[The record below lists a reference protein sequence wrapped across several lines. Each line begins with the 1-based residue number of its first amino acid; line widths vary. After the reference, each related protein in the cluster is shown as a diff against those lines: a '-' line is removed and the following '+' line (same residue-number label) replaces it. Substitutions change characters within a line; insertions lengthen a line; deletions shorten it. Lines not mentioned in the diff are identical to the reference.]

1 MGKQVEEKGLQLEDL
16 KVSNLPELKGWKEKQ
31 EQLVKDNPYVEIVD
45 NKTYTAACQNRTA
58 LLKGRTELEKQD
70 KLIASKVASFRKE
83 VKTETD
89 ILIAITLPSE
99 EKQQAEVK
107 RYETIKAEAKAEEER
122 IEAERIEKI
131 KTKIDDFETKS
142 YALIATITFLNV
154 EKVGNQINLIAN
166 EDFDYEEYDILFENA
181 KARIQIQYDA
191 KFLDVKEK
199 EEQRLENERL
209 EKENAEAKR
218 LSDLQAS
225 RLNEILPYV
234 AFGEE
239 EVDLTKLSVL
249 EESDYTIILSNKIK
263 LFQADLKEKLYAE
276 EQAKIKLEEEKEA
289 IYIIRKKM
297 LMEFG
302 MNYSTEH
309 DTFWLD
315 ENADYILLKDDIF
328 DYTAL
333 EFEETF
339 AEVKSIIESA
349 KEKVE
354 KEKVFEIRKNRLA
367 EIGFTEGDDVFN
379 SEFENIKIIK
389 VYVLDF
395 DTIDFERIFTNAKE
409 AIEKAKVEAKKK
421 VFENR
426 KQTLLNL
433 GFSYEENREY
443 NFSLEG
449 IWSCF
454 HEQIDNCTDEWF
466 EEYLL
471 DIKNAINEKQVE
483 QKAIDDKL
491 AKEDAER
498 LKKENKARIKT
509 FAADKKLL
517 IELVESLDF
526 HNALPEMQN
535 DLSEEMLNKLIIDLD
550 ELKKGW
556 LNNVNNL

>member
-1 MGKQVEEKGLQLEDL
+1 MEKQVKEKGLQLEDL

-107 RYETIKAEAKAEEER
+107 RYETIKAEAKAEEDR
-122 IEAERIEKI
+122 IESERIEKI

-142 YALIATITFLNV
+142 YGLIATITFSNV
-154 EKVGNQINLIAN
+154 EKVGDEINLIAN

-191 KFLDVKEK
+191 KFLDVQEK

-218 LSDLQAS
+218 LSELQAF

-239 EVDLTKLSVL
+239 EVDLTKLSNI
-249 EESDYTIILSNKIK
+249 EESDYARILDAKIK
-263 LFQADLKEKLYAE
+263 LFQADLKEKLDAE

-289 IYIIRKKM
+289 IYIIREKR
-297 LMEFG
+297 LMELG

-309 DTFWLD
+309 NTFWLN
-315 ENADYILLKDDIF
+315 ENEADILLKDDIF
-328 DYTAL
+328 DYSAL
-333 EFEETF
+333 EFEETYL
-339 AEVKSIIESA
+339 EVKNMIQDT
-349 KEKVE
+349 KDKVE
-354 KEKVFEIRKNRLA
+354 KEKIFEIRKGRLA
-367 EIGFTEGDDVFN
+367 EIGFLYSEEHNDIRCELTETGINIDFILN
-379 SEFENIKIIK
+379 S
-389 VYVLDF
+389 DA
-395 DTIDFERIFTNAKE
+395 IDFEKLISDAKLEIEQAKVDAEE
-409 AIEKAKVEAKKK
+409 AEKQKAKDL
-421 VFENR
+421 
-426 KQTLLNL
+426 Q
-433 GFSYEENREY
+433 
-443 NFSLEG
+443 
-449 IWSCF
+449 
-454 HEQIDNCTDEWF
+454 
-466 EEYLL
+466 
-471 DIKNAINEKQVE
+471 
-483 QKAIDDKL
+483 L

-517 IELVESLDF
+517 IELVQSLDF
-526 HNALPEMQN
+526 HNAIPEMQN

>member
-1 MGKQVEEKGLQLEDL
+1 
-16 KVSNLPELKGWKEKQ
+16 
-31 EQLVKDNPYVEIVD
+31 VEIVD

-154 EKVGNQINLIAN
+154 EKVGDQINLIAN

-249 EESDYTIILSNKIK
+249 KESDYTIILSNKIK
-263 LFQADLKEKLYAE
+263 LFQADLKEKLYVE
-276 EQAKIKLEEEKEA
+276 EQEKIKLEEEKEA
-289 IYIIRKKM
+289 IYIIRKKR

-333 EFEETF
+333 EFEKTF
-339 AEVKSIIESA
+339 SEIE
-349 KEKVE
+349 
-354 KEKVFEIRKNRLA
+354 
-367 EIGFTEGDDVFN
+367 
-379 SEFENIKIIK
+379 KIIT
-389 VYVLDF
+389 D
-395 DTIDFERIFTNAKE
+395 AKY
-409 AIEKAKVEAKKK
+409 AIEQAKINTEKA
-421 VFENR
+421 
-426 KQTLLNL
+426 
-433 GFSYEENREY
+433 
-443 NFSLEG
+443 
-449 IWSCF
+449 
-454 HEQIDNCTDEWF
+454 
-466 EEYLL
+466 
-471 DIKNAINEKQVE
+471 EKQ
-483 QKAIDDKL
+483 KIIDEKL

-550 ELKKGW
+550 EFKKGW